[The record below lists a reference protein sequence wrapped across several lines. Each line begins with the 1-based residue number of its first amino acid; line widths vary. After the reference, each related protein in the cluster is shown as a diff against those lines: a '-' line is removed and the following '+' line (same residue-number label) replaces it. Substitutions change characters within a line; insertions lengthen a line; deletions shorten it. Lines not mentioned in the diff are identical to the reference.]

1 MPAHSPRPDRRAA
14 WLLPVLALL
23 ATGTAVVPRPAYAE
37 DSDLDIEDLQLDAL
51 LERDLDQQLGTTTA
65 VSRKSESVITA
76 PATMSVVTWEQI
88 RLSGA
93 RTVPDLLRWVPGV
106 QVYRNAP
113 GNHVVSLRGTGGLN
127 GNNVVVTINGIAI
140 NNPLDASVDWDLVPV
155 NVRDIERIEVVRGP
169 VSTIYGQNAYTGVIN
184 IVTREP
190 YGRSTSV
197 AARGE
202 AGSDLNLAGLGAL
215 SGRYATNGESS
226 RVSVLGTGE
235 LDASGREGADGDA
248 PAVRRAGVVSHLQ
261 LNTGESSHLAFDL
274 GASISERSSLDH
286 LVLESNP
293 QTRALVLGAVKFAAS
308 DIGQVLESAAIS
320 ARSTAHLT
328 ETDPD
333 RYQGFSYADTRS
345 NRAAFGAD
353 LGFRLAPPLALTVGV
368 ESVIDWIDAP
378 YVNPAANDRIYP
390 GHGGYGTLTYS
401 PLERLHL
408 TLGGRADL
416 PTATATFKLSYRGGV
431 VYEGDDW
438 SLRLAAASAYRT
450 PSYVEL
456 GGRFVDPA
464 TGLILLE
471 GDPDLRSP
479 TNQTIELGLIVAP
492 LATLHVMP
500 TVYVSRLTDVIIE
513 DFEPLV
519 RRTFSND
526 RRARDLLGGELEAD
540 WQARDDLTFALNV
553 GALHW
558 LDVDETV
565 TPTVGVPSQSSAVVA
580 GARVQGTMLHDRF
593 GYGFG
598 ANYASERVFAV
609 RAGVPPTIIDS
620 EVAAQTHAFV
630 MAEYFIGSSFP
641 LWASLRALVALPD
654 GERESPLPAA
664 SAASTTAVLG
674 LAYRKE

>member
-1 MPAHSPRPDRRAA
+1 
-14 WLLPVLALL
+14 VLVLL
-23 ATGTAVVPRPAYAE
+23 AAAAFASSPASA
-37 DSDLDIEDLQLDAL
+37 DDPDLDIEDLQLDAL

-65 VSRKSESVITA
+65 VSRQSESVITA
-76 PATMSVVTWEQI
+76 PATMSIMTWEQI

-113 GNHVVSLRGTGGLN
+113 GNHVISVRGTGGLN

-140 NNPLDASVDWDLVPV
+140 NNPLDASVDWDLIPV
-155 NVRDIERIEVVRGP
+155 HVHDIERIEVVRGP

-190 YGRSTSV
+190 YGHSTSV

-202 AGSDLNLAGLGAL
+202 AGTDLSLRPLGAV
-215 SGRYATNGESS
+215 SGRYASNGESS
-226 RVSVLGTGE
+226 QISVLGSGE
-235 LDASGREGADGDA
+235 LDASGRESAGGEA
-248 PAVRRAGVVSHLQ
+248 PVLRRAGAMSHFQ
-261 LNTGESSHLAFDL
+261 LTTGESSHLAFDL
-274 GASISERSSLDH
+274 GASIAERSSLDH

-293 QTRALVLGAVKFAAS
+293 QTRAIVLGAIRFGAY
-308 DIGQVLESAAIS
+308 DIAQVLETASIS

-328 ETDPD
+328 DTDPA

-353 LGFRLAPPLALTVGV
+353 LGFRLAPPLTLTVGA
-368 ESVIDWIDAP
+368 ESVLDWIDAP
-378 YVNPAANDRIYP
+378 YVNPTANDRVYP

-401 PLERLHL
+401 PFESLHL

-416 PTATATFKLSYRGGV
+416 PTATASFKLSYRGSV
-431 VYEGDDW
+431 VYETSDW

-479 TNQTIELGLIVAP
+479 SNQTIELGLIVAP

-500 TVYVSRLTDVIIE
+500 TVYVSRLRDVIIE

-519 RRTFSND
+519 RRTFTND
-526 RRARDLLGGELEAD
+526 GRARDLLGGELEAD
-540 WQARDDLTFALNV
+540 WQARDDLTFAVNL
-553 GALHW
+553 GTLHW
-558 LDVDETV
+558 LDVDESV
-565 TPTVGVPSQSSAVVA
+565 TPTVGVPEQSSAVVA
-580 GARVQGTMLHDRF
+580 GARVHGTMLHDRF

-609 RAGVPPTIIDS
+609 RAGVPPSIIDS

-630 MAEYFIGSSFP
+630 MAEYFLGSSLP
-641 LWASLRALVALPD
+641 LWVSLRALAPLPH
-654 GERESPLPAA
+654 GKRESPLPTA
-664 SAASTTAVLG
+664 SASSTTAVLG
-674 LAYRKE
+674 LAYRQE